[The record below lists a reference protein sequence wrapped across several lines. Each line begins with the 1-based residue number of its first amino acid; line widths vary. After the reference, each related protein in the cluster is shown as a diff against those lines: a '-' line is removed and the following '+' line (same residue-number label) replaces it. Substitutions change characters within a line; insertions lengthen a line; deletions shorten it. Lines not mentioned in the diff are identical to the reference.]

1 MNTYVKQVLANKG
14 STVVTVR
21 PQTTVY
27 DAVKSLCAKHVGSL
41 PVVDDDKKLVGIFSA
56 LDCLKRVV
64 LEDKSA
70 RDVKVEDV
78 MSKKLVCVDPDTSID
93 VCMALMTD
101 RRIRHLPVLDQSEL
115 LVGIVSIGD
124 LVKVVSSQQ
133 ETIIRDLEKYIVG
146 AF

>member
-1 MNTYVKQVLANKG
+1 MNTYVKQVLVNKG
-14 STVVTVR
+14 AAVVTVR
-21 PQTTVY
+21 AQATVY
-27 DAVKSLCAKHVGSL
+27 DAVKKLCAKHVGSL
-41 PVVDDDKKLVGIFSA
+41 LVVDDDEKLVGIFSG
-56 LDCLKRVV
+56 LDCLTRVV

-70 RDVKVEDV
+70 RDVKVEDI
-78 MSKKLVCVDPDTSID
+78 MSKKVVCVDPDTSID
-93 VCMALMTD
+93 VCMALMTE
-101 RRIRHLPVLDQSEL
+101 RRIRHLPVLDQSER

>member
-1 MNTYVKQVLANKG
+1 MNTYVKQVLSNKG
-14 STVVTVR
+14 ATVITVS
-21 PQTTVY
+21 PQSTVY
-27 DAVKSLCAKHVGSL
+27 DAVKKLCAKQVGSL
-41 PVVDDDKKLVGIFSA
+41 LVVNEDGKLVGIFSA
-56 LDCLKRVV
+56 LDCMKRVV

-70 RDVKVEDV
+70 RDVKVEAV
-78 MSKKLVCVDPDTSID
+78 MSQKVVCVDPDTSVD
-93 VCMALMTD
+93 VCMALMTE
-101 RRIRHLPVLDQSEL
+101 RRIRHLPVLDESER